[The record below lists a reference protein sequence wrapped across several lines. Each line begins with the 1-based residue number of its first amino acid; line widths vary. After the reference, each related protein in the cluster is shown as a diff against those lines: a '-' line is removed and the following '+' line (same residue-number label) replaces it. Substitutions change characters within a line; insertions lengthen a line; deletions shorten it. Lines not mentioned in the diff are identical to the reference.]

1 MQTISL
7 ADHNDFI
14 ESVTLDG
21 TLYKLHFG
29 WNPHEGWNMDV
40 RDGQNADI
48 IRSIA
53 VVPNFPL
60 LDRYR
65 RHGGIP
71 PGELLAVVND
81 AAVRQIGRRDFIDGK
96 AALVYVPAAE
106 VKDALG
112 QDV

>member
-1 MQTISL
+1 MQVISL
-7 ADHNDFI
+7 ADHNDFV

-29 WNPHEGWNMDV
+29 WNPHKGWAMDL
-40 RDGQNADI
+40 RDGQNTDI

-60 LDRYR
+60 LNMYR
-65 RHGGIP
+65 RHAGIP
-71 PGELLAVVND
+71 PGELLAIVND
-81 AAVRQIGRRDFIDGK
+81 SSVQRISRTDFISGK
-96 AALVYVPAAE
+96 ASMVYVPAAE
-106 VKDALG
+106 VQNALE